1 MNDPFEI
8 LGLSRG
14 LAISS
19 ERIDKAYREAS
30 RRLHPDS
37 GGEEED
43 FQEMA
48 EAAELLKSPSRRLR
62 WAIEST
68 ESAWDGRGSVP
79 TSVMDLFS
87 PVAEVIQKVDQFAL
101 ERGNSKSALGRAV
114 LDARVPELKRELEDV
129 LQSVSDEEA
138 DLLKAFKEFDRRG
151 WLELAEQMGQVARG
165 LSFLEKWQGEI
176 RAATGKL
183 FQALLGGL

>member
-1 MNDPFEI
+1 MKDPFEI
-8 LGLSRG
+8 LELPRG

-19 ERIDKAYREAS
+19 EKIDKAYREAS

-37 GGEEED
+37 GGEKED

-48 EAAELLKSPSRRLR
+48 AAAELLKSPSRRLR

-68 ESAWDGRGSVP
+68 ESAWDGRGRVP

-87 PVAEVIQKVDQFAL
+87 PVAEVIQKVDQFEL
-101 ERGNSKSALGRAV
+101 ERGNSKSVLGRAV

-138 DLLKAFKEFDRRG
+138 GLLEVFEEFDRGG
-151 WLELAEQMGQVARG
+151 WLEFAEQMGEVARG
-165 LSFLEKWQGEI
+165 LSFLEKWQREI

>member
-14 LAISS
+14 LAISA

-43 FQEMA
+43 FQEVA

-138 DLLKAFKEFDRRG
+138 DLLRAFKEFDRRG
-151 WLELAEQMGQVARG
+151 WLELAEQMGEVARG

-183 FQALLGGL
+183 FQSLLGGL